1 MDRRTMLSSI
11 SAMPFY
17 NLTKFIPTPPLAGI
31 TAIGDSLVFGQGS
44 AHPETDS
51 WPAQMAIKLNASC
64 TKLGFPG
71 FTSDSI
77 AVRVG
82 ASSTEMVGS
91 WVGQNFQV
99 SRIEKNPFFPHNR
112 GWGSFSNANVL
123 KGCLGEVEGILLQQ
137 DPALNAGCPI
147 VFRANHKINNLRKNG
162 VFTASPVPGGYLA
175 AICVG
180 TNDQPDGMSVQE
192 SVDNIKSIVDLCKLR
207 FRHVILFGLLKPSS
221 INSKLQKLYPHF
233 FAIDE
238 SGMGLMDRLIKY
250 SSGINKNG
258 ISKNYLRIPS
268 NLTVDGVHLNND
280 GYRIWAEFA
289 IDVMRFR
296 GWI

>member
-1 MDRRTMLSSI
+1 MDRRTMLSSM
-11 SAMPFY
+11 SAIPLY
-17 NLTKFIPTPPLAGI
+17 NFAKFIPTPPLTGI

-91 WVGQNFQV
+91 WVGQNFEV
-99 SRIEKNPFFPHNR
+99 SRIGKNPFFPHNR
-112 GWGSFSNANVL
+112 GWGAFSNANVL
-123 KGCLGEVEGILLQQ
+123 KGRLGDVEGILLQQ
-137 DPALNAGCPI
+137 DPALKAEYPI
-147 VFRANHKINNLRKNG
+147 VFRANHKTSNLKNNG
-162 VFTASPVPGGYLA
+162 IFTASPILGGDLA

-180 TNDQPDGMSVQE
+180 TNDQPDGMSVQQ
-192 SVDNIKSIVDLCKLR
+192 SVLNIKSIVDFCKLR
-207 FRHVILFGLLKPSS
+207 FRHIILFGLLKQSP
-221 INSKLQKLYPHF
+221 INGILQNLYPNF
-233 FAIDE
+233 FAVDGN
-238 SGMGLMDRLIKY
+238 GMGLMDRFVKS
-250 SSGINKNG
+250 SSGINRNVVNE
-258 ISKNYLRIPS
+258 NYLRIPS
-268 NLTVDGVHLNND
+268 NLTVDGVHLNKD

-296 GWI
+296 GWV